1 MHSLARLAIPVV
13 VLVSLA
19 SLPAAAD
26 DLAVGTWTG
35 AVRNTPPRNPQP
47 RPVSLIVKK
56 SADPHWRWRG
66 GAKELLGVVFRV
78 QNAPS
83 EVSAVTFGEGRLS
96 YSFTPPEQD
105 ATVLCDLKR
114 QIDGNYE
121 GECKGADWGVR
132 LITLSPPEPEPVKPT
147 K

>member
-1 MHSLARLAIPVV
+1 MHSLARLVLPVV

-19 SLPAAAD
+19 SSPAAAD
-26 DLAVGTWTG
+26 DLTVGTWTG
-35 AVRNTPPRNPQP
+35 TVRNTPPRNPQP

-56 SADPHWRWRG
+56 GPDPHWRWRG
-66 GAKELLGVVFRV
+66 GAKELVGVAFRV
-78 QNAPS
+78 QNAAA
-83 EVSAVTFGEGRLS
+83 EVSEARFGEGLLS

-105 ATVLCDLKR
+105 GSVRCDLKR

-132 LITLSPPEPEPVKPT
+132 LITLSPPEPEPVKP
-147 K
+147 